1 MVYRLVS
8 QILSRQLTRCLLCHG
23 RAENA
28 GLCAACRDELPTLVQ
43 ACQRCALPLPPAAAT
58 CARCLQ
64 RPPAFTCAR
73 AAWHY
78 AFPVAQLLQRFKY
91 QRDLAAGRTLA
102 QLAAVQL
109 APLLAAQE
117 SRPDLLLPVPL
128 HWRRYWQRGF
138 NQAQLIAAEF
148 GRQWEL
154 PVHPGLLRKRS
165 ASAAQ
170 QQLGRAQRLRNL
182 QQSFFLRRPLP
193 GLHVGLVDDVIT
205 TGATLEAASRTLL
218 DAGAS
223 RVSAF
228 ALARTP

>member
-1 MVYRLVS
+1 MVYRPIS
-8 QILSRQLTRCLLCHG
+8 QFLSRQLTRCLLCHG
-23 RAENA
+23 RAERA
-28 GLCAACRDELPTLVQ
+28 GLCDSCTEELPTLGQ
-43 ACQRCALPLPPAAAT
+43 ACRRCALPLPPAAET
-58 CARCLQ
+58 CPQCLQ
-64 RPPAFTCAR
+64 RPPAFACAR

-91 QRDLAAGRTLA
+91 QGDLAAGRTLA
-102 QLAAVQL
+102 QLAAGQL
-109 APLLAAQE
+109 TPPGDD
-117 SRPDLLLPVPL
+117 RPQLLLPVPL

-138 NQAQLIAAEF
+138 NQAQLLAAEF
-148 GRQWEL
+148 GRKWAL
-154 PVHPGLLRKRS
+154 PVHPGLLRKHS
-165 ASAAQ
+165 ASNPQ

-182 QQSFFLRRPLP
+182 QDSFYLRRPLS

-205 TGATLEAASRTLL
+205 TGATLEAAARTLL